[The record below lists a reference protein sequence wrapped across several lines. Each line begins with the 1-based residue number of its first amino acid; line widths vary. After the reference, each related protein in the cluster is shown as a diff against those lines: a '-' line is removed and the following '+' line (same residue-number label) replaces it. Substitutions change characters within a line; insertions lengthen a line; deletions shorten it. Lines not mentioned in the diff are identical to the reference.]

1 MTGQEW
7 EGVVA
12 FLNASWPQTQ
22 LSDATVEAWYVAV
35 QDLDQQDA
43 LTAVEALLRE
53 GREFPPNGGQI
64 RQKTIEL
71 AAPPADWSRG
81 YTLAMN
87 NPVSYLHDGAEAL
100 DWLHARD
107 PVAAETV
114 RRFGVASWGMGSDMP
129 EATRAQFRQIY
140 ELAAAAV
147 RDGLTYAGLPEVTG
161 PRRLGEAVRQVM
173 PPRKELSE

>member
-7 EGVVA
+7 KRSSRICTRA
-12 FLNASWPQTQ
+12 WPHAELT
-22 LSDATVEAWYVAV
+22 DETVEAWYVAV

-43 LTAVEALLRE
+43 LTAVEAMLRE

-87 NPVSYLHDGAEAL
+87 NPVSYAQRRRSAGLASRARPRRRRDRPSLRGGHLGDGL
-100 DWLHARD
+100 GYAR
-107 PVAAETV
+107 
-114 RRFGVASWGMGSDMP
+114 GH
-129 EATRAQFRQIY
+129 RAQFRQIY

-147 RDGLTYAGLPEVTG
+147 RDGLAYAGLPEVDG
-161 PRRLGEAVRQVM
+161 RSRAGWGRPCVR
-173 PPRKELSE
+173 